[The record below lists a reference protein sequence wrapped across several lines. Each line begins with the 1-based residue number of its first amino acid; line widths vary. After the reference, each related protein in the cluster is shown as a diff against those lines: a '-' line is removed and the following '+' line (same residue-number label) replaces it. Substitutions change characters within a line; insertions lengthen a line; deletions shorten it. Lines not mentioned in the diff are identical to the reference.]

1 MEAKTC
7 PRCGTNVVVAPGR
20 GRPRRW
26 CSDEC
31 RRLASEERR
40 AARRTDRPV
49 EIREEV
55 RERVVERSRPLSP
68 DAAVDR
74 VLSND
79 DATEKLLRVLA
90 YRMRHDP
97 PITPHQ
103 QWMHS
108 QLGNVV
114 ADLLAA
120 HGEVDTRPR
129 QGPGSYAYP
138 SAPATPVRSVST
150 DRAGALREAVA
161 LVMTSPRAVREV
173 LVALADQA
181 RKGMLADAQH
191 SSTVTAAESLFG
203 ALVGSG
209 TLRRRR

>member
-7 PRCGTNVVVAPGR
+7 PRCGMNMVVEQGR

-74 VLSND
+74 VLSSD

-90 YRMRHDP
+90 YRMRHNP

-108 QLGNVV
+108 QLRNVV

-138 SAPATPVRSVST
+138 SAPAAPVRSAST
-150 DRAGALREAVA
+150 DRAAALREAVA

-181 RKGMLADAQH
+181 RKGMLDDAQH